1 MMMGESMKKILAL
14 LALMSAVTAIADSN
28 LICSRICKY
37 DMDCMDR
44 CMDLAPASQV
54 MTEPTPDDDDDS
66 ASNSG
71 NPDDTGSDFGGSTNT
86 GSWEDYSGAV
96 YY

>member
-1 MMMGESMKKILAL
+1 MKKILVLLSFFAAATAL
-14 LALMSAVTAIADSN
+14 ADAN
-28 LICSRICKY
+28 LLCFKICRY

-44 CMDLAPASQV
+44 CMNLAPASQV
-54 MTEPTPDDDDDS
+54 MTEPTPDDDDS
-66 ASNSG
+66 AANSG